1 MTVIAVFIAVIV
13 GFAYFVAWA
22 FVWWLAIDKGRPI
35 AAIVLAVVLVALLLL
50 GVDRI
55 AEDPDNPDNSVHC
68 GGWYDRPTA
77 NPAVTTGYAKLTRRK
92 A

>member
-22 FVWWLAIDKGRPI
+22 FVWWLAIDKERPI

-68 GGWYDRPTA
+68 GAGTTYRESSRHDWVCEA
-77 NPAVTTGYAKLTRRK
+77 N
-92 A
+92 